1 MTKSSEYVKILIS
14 KRTENTFS
22 EGTVLRK
29 FRKLLG
35 VIIAQSDAPYQA
47 KLLEGILTQAFE
59 LNYDVAV
66 FSTFN
71 KDKLSDPW
79 HEGDAN
85 IFSMINYSVLDGIIF
100 VPDTLQVGGIADR
113 IERDIKKKFGKPVVS
128 VDIATEGFKNI
139 FTDDVQN
146 IKMLVSHLIEVHRLT
161 DIAFMTGIKG
171 HPHATNRLNGYFEA
185 MIEHNLPID
194 RSRVFYG
201 DFWYNKGEEVVQA
214 LLDDDRPMPQAIAC
228 ASDTMAVSICEALKA
243 HGFRIPEDVAVTGY
257 DSIEAGVNYV
267 PSISSSEIPAENTGI
282 RAVRFM
288 HSLIT
293 GTKFNDDPCRA
304 EISIAQSCGCSVNI
318 AEKMRTKNKSWRDSD
333 LYGDFD
339 STYNF
344 MLEALISEKDYEKY
358 LGTLGWYAHQIG
370 EFDHFYLCVC
380 ENWDNLGETD
390 QNSNYLKKGYTK
402 KMYLPLHKH
411 AGTNF
416 IDLDRS
422 FDLSE
427 MLPALYERRIT
438 PAAFYFGPLHFNDR
452 CFGYAVISYG
462 SKAVAYS
469 STYRKWIR
477 YVCTSFESLRRQKNL
492 QYLYSKMEDNAVTDL
507 LTGIYNRN
515 GFNLYA
521 GQSLNDAKKHEEKFT
536 LILGDMN
543 NLKYIND
550 NFGHIE
556 GDFAIKASA
565 DAFKNAINS
574 DCCFRIG
581 GDEFVIVSGSISSQE
596 EIDGICAAIQD
607 YLKDINNNAN
617 KPYSTSISLGV
628 YFGNASELD
637 SVEQAVSA
645 ADKKMFEA
653 KEKYKREEGFSY
665 RTSRKL

>member
-1 MTKSSEYVKILIS
+1 MTKPSGYVKILLV

-22 EGTVLRK
+22 GGTVLRK

-100 VPDTLQVGGIADR
+100 VPDTLQVGGIAER
-113 IERDIKKKFGKPVVS
+113 VERDIKKKFGKPVVS

-228 ASDTMAVSICEALKA
+228 ASDTMAVSICEALKN

-282 RAVRFM
+282 RAVRLM

-293 GTKFNDDPCRA
+293 GTKFNDDPCSA
-304 EISIAQSCGCSVNI
+304 EICIAQSCGCSVNI
-318 AEKMRTKNKSWRDSD
+318 AEKMRTKNKSWR
-333 LYGDFD
+333 
-339 STYNF
+339 
-344 MLEALISEKDYEKY
+344 E
-358 LGTLGWYAHQIG
+358 
-370 EFDHFYLCVC
+370 
-380 ENWDNLGETD
+380 
-390 QNSNYLKKGYTK
+390 
-402 KMYLPLHKH
+402 
-411 AGTNF
+411 
-416 IDLDRS
+416 
-422 FDLSE
+422 
-427 MLPALYERRIT
+427 
-438 PAAFYFGPLHFNDR
+438 
-452 CFGYAVISYG
+452 
-462 SKAVAYS
+462 
-469 STYRKWIR
+469 
-477 YVCTSFESLRRQKNL
+477 
-492 QYLYSKMEDNAVTDL
+492 
-507 LTGIYNRN
+507 
-515 GFNLYA
+515 
-521 GQSLNDAKKHEEKFT
+521 T
-536 LILGDMN
+536 LIL
-543 NLKYIND
+543 
-550 NFGHIE
+550 HI
-556 GDFAIKASA
+556 IL
-565 DAFKNAINS
+565 
-574 DCCFRIG
+574 CLR
-581 GDEFVIVSGSISSQE
+581 
-596 EIDGICAAIQD
+596 
-607 YLKDINNNAN
+607 L
-617 KPYSTSISLGV
+617 
-628 YFGNASELD
+628 
-637 SVEQAVSA
+637 
-645 ADKKMFEA
+645 
-653 KEKYKREEGFSY
+653 
-665 RTSRKL
+665 